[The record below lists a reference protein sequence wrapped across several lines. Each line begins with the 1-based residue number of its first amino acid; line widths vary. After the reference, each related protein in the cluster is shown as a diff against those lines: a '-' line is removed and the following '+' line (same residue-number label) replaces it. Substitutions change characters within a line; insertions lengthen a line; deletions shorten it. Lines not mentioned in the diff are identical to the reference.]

1 MGMPGAEGAP
11 AGPPPDPTTMQGA
24 LALANQQ
31 EAPQAAAETSA
42 SPEAAAMPTAPG
54 QMTGYFSGISSKADE
69 EWMEKV
75 TTTCNR
81 WTEILD
87 RSLERVFERQ
97 MRVVLE
103 KAAGVKARKQLSIG
117 TLDTESI
124 FTLDT
129 WSKQMDED
137 IRPVLTSI
145 INDAQ
150 STYAEKSLVRVP
162 MKKEDIMASV
172 DAQMMRIKSINEE
185 TAQEISNSI
194 FATLSVLGE
203 EERATT
209 FRSALVTTFTNLL
222 AKKRGQVAEDETRR
236 AWMVGSQI

>member
-1 MGMPGAEGAP
+1 
-11 AGPPPDPTTMQGA
+11 
-24 LALANQQ
+24 
-31 EAPQAAAETSA
+31 
-42 SPEAAAMPTAPG
+42 
-54 QMTGYFSGISSKADE
+54 
-69 EWMEKV
+69 
-75 TTTCNR
+75 
-81 WTEILD
+81 
-87 RSLERVFERQ
+87 VFERQ

-150 STYAEKSLVRVP
+150 STYAEKSLVRIP